1 MLQLLKPVSLEPVL
15 CNREANAR
23 RRPCTPP
30 KSGPCSLQLEESLY
44 SSENPTAKMY
54 KIIKNIMTFFQ
65 EKEVIIYSS
74 FFITGTLN
82 LIKFE
87 SESHSAVSDSLQP
100 HGLYILA

>member
-15 CNREANAR
+15 CNREANTR